1 MAAIYSNEGNR
12 WNILG
17 TKGDALSSVYY
28 FITPFHSIV
37 YIYKNLLLMLD
48 QQLDSV
54 DQFARALHWNAIS
67 MTSFICSI
75 CLGNFDIFVLRQVH
89 LFKSY
94 TRNNLTSCNKFVK
107 KPSTSCLRNRAACY
121 KLSTSLE
128 LVSSTL

>member
-1 MAAIYSNEGNR
+1 MAAIYSNEGNP

-54 DQFARALHWNAIS
+54 DQFARALLGLYRL
-67 MTSFICSI
+67 CSATFEQLLKI
-75 CLGNFDIFVLRQVH
+75 
-89 LFKSY
+89 
-94 TRNNLTSCNKFVK
+94 
-107 KPSTSCLRNRAACY
+107 
-121 KLSTSLE
+121 
-128 LVSSTL
+128 